1 MRVLVIGSGGREH
14 ALAWKLAK
22 SDRVTQ
28 VYVAPGNAG
37 TALEP
42 KVENIP
48 LGAEEI
54 NRLADFARQE
64 GIDLTVIGPEAPLVS
79 GIVDVFRER
88 GLPCLGPTRM
98 AARLEGS
105 KVFCKAFLERHGIPT
120 AACAVF
126 REPEAAINYVRRQG
140 APIVV
145 KADGLAAGKGV
156 VVAQNLVQAEEAI
169 RQMMSDK
176 VFGQA
181 GSTVVVEE
189 FLTGEEVSF
198 IVLTDGQDLIPLV
211 TSQDHKRLLD
221 GDLGPNTG
229 GMGAYS
235 PSPLVTPEI
244 EQQILTQ
251 IICPTIEGMAAEG
264 VPYTGFLYAGLMITQ
279 DGPKVLEF
287 NCRLGDPET
296 QPILM
301 RLQSD
306 LVELCLATVTGD
318 LASQRVEWDRRAA
331 LGVVMAAQGYPS
343 AYRSGDVIEGLPTE
357 ESEDVKVFHAGT
369 RLEAGRVVTAGGR
382 VLCVCALGDSVAEAQ
397 RRAYAQVEKI
407 HWPGVHYRRDI
418 GWRAVRAP

>member
-22 SDRVTQ
+22 SDRVTW

-48 LGAEEI
+48 LETDEV

-64 GIDLTVIGPEAPLVS
+64 RMDLTVIGPEAPLVS
-79 GIVDVFRER
+79 GIVDAFRER
-88 GLPCLGPTRM
+88 GLLCLGPTRM

-105 KVFCKAFLERHGIPT
+105 KVFCKAFLEHHGIPT
-120 AACAVF
+120 AAYAVF
-126 REPEAAINYVRRQG
+126 KEPQAAINYVRQQG
-140 APIVV
+140 VPIVI

-156 VVAQNLVQAEEAI
+156 VVAQSLAQAEEAI

-181 GSTVVVEE
+181 GSTAVVEE
-189 FLTGEEVSF
+189 YLEGEEVSF
-198 IVLTDGQDLIPLV
+198 IVLTDGQDLIPLA

-244 EQQILTQ
+244 EQQILSQ
-251 IICPTIEGMAAEG
+251 IIYPTIEGMAAEG

-279 DGPKVLEF
+279 EGPKVLEF

-306 LVELCLATVTGD
+306 LAELCLATVTGD
-318 LASQRVEWDRRAA
+318 LAGQRLEWDSRAA
-331 LGVVMAAQGYPS
+331 LGVVMAAKGYPS
-343 AYRSGDVIEGLPTE
+343 AYRSGDVIEGLPAE
-357 ESEDVKVFHAGT
+357 ESNDVKVFHAGT
-369 RLEAGRVVTAGGR
+369 RLEAGQVVTAGGR
-382 VLCVCALGDSVAEAQ
+382 VLCVCALGDSIAEAQ
-397 RRAYAQVEKI
+397 RRAYAQVAKI
-407 HWPGVHYRRDI
+407 HWPGVHYRHDI
-418 GWRAVRAP
+418 GWRAVS